1 MIAIERW
8 ITLLSLAASLA
19 VYARVGNE
27 DMSTGVFNDRFKTL
41 RIEVAGN
48 PLAPPIINLHAGDR
62 IEISFDELADDR
74 SYLRYSLTHCNA
86 DWRPSQLVDL
96 EYLDGFNQA
105 DVTDFA
111 YSQATTVHYVNYRIT
126 IPNEQMRFKV
136 SGNYLLKVWNENDP
150 DDILLQARFMVNEGG
165 ADVTGDVT
173 SVTDI
178 DYNKSHQQ
186 LSIAVDSDR
195 AKVGDPFNDLI
206 VVVGQDGRIDNEA
219 VLLHP
224 LRMSGRRGYYEHQ
237 RPLIFNAG
245 NEYRRFETV
254 STSFPGMGVEEI
266 SYYDPYYHFK
276 LITDEPRANGKYAYD
291 QTQFGRFTVREY
303 NSAQS
308 DTEADYV
315 VTHFTLD
322 MPKRDDVGL
331 FLDGD
336 FTSRRFDPE
345 SRMVFNRATGLYER
359 SLLLKQGAYNY
370 QYLAVPAGSTVG
382 YTEMVEGDYYPTVNE
397 YVVRVYHR
405 LPGGRYDR
413 LIGAT
418 VIYSGR

>member
-1 MIAIERW
+1 MAIGRW
-8 ITLLSLAASLA
+8 ITLLVLIVCVSDCASGA
-19 VYARVGNE
+19 TV
-27 DMSTGVFNDRFKTL
+27 DMATGVFNDRFKTL
-41 RIEVAGN
+41 RIQVADN
-48 PLAPPIINLHAGDR
+48 PLAPPIITLNGVDR

-86 DWRPSQLVDL
+86 DWRPSQLVEL

-126 IPNEQMRFKV
+126 LPNERMRFKV
-136 SGNYLLKVWNENDP
+136 SGNYLLKVWDENNP
-150 DDILLQARFMVNEGG
+150 DEILLQARFMVHEGG
-165 ADVTGDVT
+165 TDVRGDVT
-173 SVTDI
+173 SITDV

-186 LSIAVDSDR
+186 LSIEVDSDR
-195 AKVGDPFNDLI
+195 AMVGDPFNDLI
-206 VVVGQDGRIDNEA
+206 VVIGQDGRMDNES

-224 LRMSGRRGYYEHQ
+224 LRVSGRRGYYEHQ
-237 RPLIFNAG
+237 RPLIFKAG

-254 STSFPGMGVEEI
+254 STAFPGMGVEEI
-266 SYYDPYYHFK
+266 SYHDPYYHFK
-276 LITDEPRANGKYAYD
+276 LITDEPRAEGKYSYD
-291 QTQFGRFTVREY
+291 ETQFGRFTVREY

-322 MPKRDDVGL
+322 MPKRDDVDL

-359 SLLLKQGAYNY
+359 SMLLKQGSYNY
-370 QYLAVPAGSTVG
+370 QYLAVPPGSTIG
-382 YTEMVEGDYYPTVNE
+382 YTEVVEGDYYPTVNE

-405 LPGGRYDR
+405 PPGGRYDR

-418 VIYSGR
+418 VIYSGH

>member
-1 MIAIERW
+1 MAFERW
-8 ITLLSLAASLA
+8 IAVLLLMTGAS
-19 VYARVGNE
+19 VYARGADG
-27 DMSTGVFNDRFKTL
+27 DMATGVFNDRFKTL
-41 RIEVAGN
+41 RVQVVDN
-48 PLAPPIINLHAGDR
+48 PLSPPIINLNAGDR
-62 IEISFDELADDR
+62 IEISFDELAEDR

-86 DWRPSQLVDL
+86 NWRPSQLVEL

-126 IPNEQMRFKV
+126 IPNEQMNIKV
-136 SGNYLLKVWNENDP
+136 SGNYLLRVWDEDNP
-150 DDILLQARFMVNEGG
+150 DEILLQVRFMVNEGG
-165 ADVTGDVT
+165 ADVSGDVST
-173 SVTDI
+173 ITDV

-186 LSIAVDSDR
+186 LSITVDSDR
-195 AKVGDPFNDLI
+195 AKVGDLFNDLI
-206 VVVGQDGRIDNEA
+206 VIVGQNGRLDNEA
-219 VLLHP
+219 VLPHP
-224 LRMSGRRGYYEHQ
+224 LRVSGRRGYYEHQ
-237 RPLIFNAG
+237 RQLIFKAG

-276 LITDEPRANGKYAYD
+276 LITDEPRADGQYLYD
-291 QTQFGRFTVREY
+291 QTQFGRFTIREY
-303 NSAQS
+303 NSTQS

-322 MPKRDDVGL
+322 MPKRDDVDL

-359 SLLLKQGAYNY
+359 SMLLKQGAYNY
-370 QYLAVPAGSTVG
+370 QYLAVPAGSNVG
-382 YTEMVEGDYYPTVNE
+382 YTEVVEGDFYPTVNE

-405 LPGGRYDR
+405 PPGGRYDR